1 MSFYPL
7 IFASHT
13 IMGDFRKRILDF
25 PVSQALFPALFLVKP
40 GQNVIILRDK
50 LYRRIIPPEN
60 NA

>member
-1 MSFYPL
+1 
-7 IFASHT
+7 
-13 IMGDFRKRILDF
+13 MGDFRKRILDF
-25 PVSQALFPALFLVKP
+25 PVSQALFPALLLVKP